1 MKKLQ
6 LVSAMTFAF
15 GALTL
20 SNATNAAVV
29 GASSNTS
36 YVQIAASEV
45 NGGPHTSGLAGI
57 SIEATGL
64 GTEVDFQGLTA
75 YSPADANGVNQLNY
89 AYDSEEAPATHASLG
104 VFNFAQ
110 VGTSD
115 VWFGEWSKTGDTTA
129 ASHTVYYSGADA
141 DTSIP
146 GSASVPV
153 DVTYSVK
160 GINNY
165 DSTNLLS
172 GEFDATFYGVAGTLE
187 GYIENSSGF
196 KVDIGNATISSSAA
210 ISSSDAVASDSSGTL
225 ASSGTVSGHFF
236 NSHEDLA
243 GIADFT
249 GTAYDTAF
257 GGSVKEE

>member
-36 YVQIAASEV
+36 HVQIAASEV

-75 YSPADANGVNQLNY
+75 YSPADTNGVNQLNY

-115 VWFGEWSKTGDTTA
+115 VWFGEWSKTGDNTA
-129 ASHTVYYSGADA
+129 TSHTVYYSGANA
-141 DTSIP
+141 DTS
-146 GSASVPV
+146 VPTSGTA
-153 DVTYSVK
+153 TYAVV

-165 DSTNLLS
+165 DGTAASLLN
-172 GEFDATFYGVAGTLE
+172 GTFTADFGAATLTGGMS
-187 GYIENSSGF
+187 NSSLTKG
-196 KVDIGNATISSSAA
+196 VNIGTANIN
-210 ISSSDAVASDSSGTL
+210 SDASVTGSNAYGAFNGTTVTG
-225 ASSGTVSGHFF
+225 GTVSAQFYNGQA
-236 NSHEDLA
+236 DLA
-243 GIADFT
+243 GLVDFA
-249 GTAYDTAF
+249 GTQYDTAF
-257 GGSVKEE
+257 GGSKD